1 MKKLLLGTTNKS
13 KIITVKSAS
22 EGLEFEF
29 LNLKDFGIE
38 NYDVE
43 ETGKSEKE
51 NAVIKAVEY
60 YRISKTPVLS
70 IDTGLY
76 LEGLSEEKQPGV
88 FVRRMVSEKATDRE
102 MTDYYKK
109 MIKSLGGSVI
119 GKWKIAYCF
128 LKNENEKLIYEVET
142 SRTFVEK
149 ESKIYTEGYPLASIQ
164 IDNELNKYVSEITNK
179 EKRDLDN
186 SYSKEVRKILENI
199 YLNLNS

>member
-128 LKNENEKLIYEVET
+128 VKSENEMLIYEVET

>member
-88 FVRRMVSEKATDRE
+88 FVRRMVSEKSTDRE

-128 LKNENEKLIYEVET
+128 VKSENEKLIYEVET

>member
-128 LKNENEKLIYEVET
+128 VKSENEKLIYEVET

>member
-1 MKKLLLGTTNKS
+1 MKKLLLGTTNKA
-13 KIITVKSAS
+13 KIATVKSVS
-22 EGLEFEF
+22 EGLNFEF

-51 NAVIKAVEY
+51 NAVIKALEY
-60 YRISKTPVLS
+60 YKISKTPVLS
-70 IDTGLY
+70 VDTGLY
-76 LEGLSEEKQPGV
+76 LEGLSDEMQPGV

-109 MIKSLGGSVI
+109 MIKALGGSVL
-119 GKWKIAYCF
+119 GKWKVAYCF
-128 LKNENEKLIYEVET
+128 LKSDNEKKIYEVEI

-164 IDNELNKYVSEITNK
+164 IDNKLNKYVSEITEK
-179 EKRDLDN
+179 EKKNLDN
-186 SYSKEVRKILENI
+186 YYSKEVRKVLEDI

>member
-128 LKNENEKLIYEVET
+128 AKSENEKLIYEVET